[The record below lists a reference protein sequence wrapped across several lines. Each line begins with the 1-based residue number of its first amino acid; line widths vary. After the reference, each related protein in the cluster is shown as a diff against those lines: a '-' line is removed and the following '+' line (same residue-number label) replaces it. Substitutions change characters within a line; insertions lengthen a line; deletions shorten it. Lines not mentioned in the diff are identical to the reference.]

1 MACGLI
7 SQRARTVLGFTI
19 RFVFCPLLRLAFC
32 VVFGWVYRDG
42 S

>member
-19 RFVFCPLLRLAFC
+19 RFAFCPVFC
-32 VVFGWVYRDG
+32 VVFAWVYRDG
-42 S
+42 PNP